1 VTILKLPQFAENE
14 LSRISSDLSPVNM
27 DIRELLAYQEKYNTK
42 AVSLEGTVKSVI
54 SIDETDEA
62 TVATW
67 FFEII
72 PTTVTTT
79 ASATYFYVEN
89 DFKDRILV
97 KYPADLD
104 VSSGD
109 TVSIL
114 GYFKGHGITI
124 ETKGLIRTKK
134 EQLLNVLGEPF
145 ITAVVVTNKTREKVE
160 YIRKT
165 P

>member
-1 VTILKLPQFAENE
+1 MKLPQFAECE
-14 LSRISSDLSPVNM
+14 LSRLTSDLSPVNV
-27 DIRELLAYQEKYNTK
+27 DIGELVAHQEKYNRK
-42 AVSLEGTVKSVI
+42 GVSLEGLVQSVI

-89 DFKDRILV
+89 ELKDRILV

-109 TVSIL
+109 MVNIL

-124 ETKGLIRTKK
+124 ETKGLIRTRK
-134 EQLLNVLGEPF
+134 EELLNVLGEPF
-145 ITAVVVTNKTREKVE
+145 ITAVAVTNRTREKVE

>member
-1 VTILKLPQFAENE
+1 MTILKLPGFAESE
-14 LSRISSDLSPVNM
+14 LSRISSDLSPLNV
-27 DIRELLAYQEKYNTK
+27 DIRELLAYQEKYNRK
-42 AVSLEGTVKSVI
+42 AVSLEGIVQSVI

-79 ASATYFYVEN
+79 ASATYFYVEE
-89 DFKDRILV
+89 DFKDKILV
-97 KYPADLD
+97 KYPSDLD
-104 VSSGD
+104 VSLGD

-114 GYFKGHGITI
+114 GYFKGHGITV

-134 EQLLNVLGEPF
+134 EEVLNVLGEPF
-145 ITAVVVTNKTREKVE
+145 ITAVVVTNKTREKIE
-160 YIRKT
+160 YIRRT